1 MANKFTTST
10 NIIRDTDRELKY
22 IPTPNAIRISNQI
35 SNDFK
40 QGIRSFNIIGS
51 YGTGKSS
58 FLWAIE
64 QTLKSNKSYFGLN
77 LLSSPKIDFI
87 KIVGEYKSLK
97 ESFADLFEINSDK
110 SITENIFSEIYNR
123 YYDLDK
129 KNPLLFIVIDEFGKF
144 LEYASQNEPEKEL
157 YFIQQLAEF
166 VNNSDNNIVLL
177 TTVHQNFDAYAIHL
191 EFSQKQEWTKVK
203 GRFKE
208 ITFNEPVEQLLFL
221 AAEHIEE
228 KQSTNKKE
236 KTINELV
243 ELLTVSKVFN
253 TNEDYING
261 IAKKLYPLDA
271 ISAYILTLSLQ
282 KYGQNERSLFSFLE
296 STDHTGLYQH
306 SILQDSFYSI
316 AEVYD
321 FLMYNYFSDLN
332 SRYNQ
337 DFSAWKAI
345 KTSLEKVE
353 VLFEKHIPEY
363 EKLVKTIGLLS
374 INAQAGS
381 YINRDFL
388 TRYAEKSLGIKN
400 ADKLI
405 EDLEIK
411 KVIFYRNYNNRYI
424 LFEGTDLDIPT
435 ALYEAGNKIDD
446 ITDVVTLLNKNYS
459 LPPVLAKR
467 AMFETG
473 TPRLFEYKISSQ
485 PVSTKPEGEVDG
497 FINLIF
503 NEKNILEDIKK
514 NSAENEEAIL
524 YCYYLNSKEI
534 KDLLFEIEKTRKV
547 IEENTDDKVA
557 VTELKNIVVHQ
568 RNLLNHKI
576 LNSFFSNRTSVI
588 WIFNG
593 VEKELKSQKEFNSFL
608 SEICKTVYHKTP
620 YFNNELVNKHKI
632 STSIHT
638 AKRRYF
644 NALANDWDMPQLG
657 FDTDK
662 FPPEKTIYLSLL
674 ENNGI
679 KLCDDDSSNLIEP
692 HNENGFYNLWEAS
705 VEFLNS
711 AKLSKRSVSEFVEML
726 NNKPFKLKQGFID
739 FWIPTFLFIKR
750 DEYALFNEGIYTPTI
765 NEDILELISK
775 IPKDFEIKSFVLEGV
790 KLDIFNSYRKF
801 LNIDLNKSGNA
812 QTFIET
818 IKPFLVFYRGL
829 PDYSKETKRLSKES
843 IAIRE
848 AIANSKDPEQSFFED
863 FPTALG
869 YSVAKI
875 QRDRTELQH
884 FIIQLQDS
892 IKEIRNCFDE
902 LVNRFES
909 FLQDKY
915 FDKPITFEEYKI
927 KFQKRYTSLHRHLL
941 LNSQKSF
948 VQRIDSQIED
958 KKAWLSSLAQSL
970 TGKSLE
976 KFKDDDELLLYDKF
990 TDMILDLDSL
1000 NRISKSKFDE
1010 KKEIALD
1017 VQINSFEGGMT
1028 NKVIRLPKG
1037 KSNEV
1042 ENLEEKIKE
1051 LLSKDKSIDLAA
1063 VTAVLKD
1070 LLK

>member
-1 MANKFTTST
+1 MASNFTTST

-64 QTLKSNKSYFGLN
+64 QTLKASKSYFGLN
-77 LLSSPKIDFI
+77 MLSNPNIGFI
-87 KIVGEYKSLK
+87 KIIGEYQSLRD
-97 ESFADLFEINSDK
+97 SLIDNLGISDGN
-110 SITENIFSEIYNR
+110 ITSEKIFSEVYNR
-123 YYDLDK
+123 YYDLGK
-129 KNPLLFIVIDEFGKF
+129 QNPLLVLVIDEFGKF
-144 LEYASQNEPEKEL
+144 LEFASRNEPEKEL
-157 YFIQQLAEF
+157 YFIQQLSEF
-166 VNNSDNNIVLL
+166 VNNSDNNIILL

-191 EFSQKQEWTKVK
+191 EPYQRQEWTKVK

-221 AAEHIEE
+221 AAEHVEE

-236 KTINELV
+236 KTIKQLV
-243 ELLTVSKVFN
+243 DLLTTSKVFN
-253 TNEDYING
+253 TNEDYINK
-261 IAKKLYPLDA
+261 IAKKLYPLDP
-271 ISAYILTLSLQ
+271 ISSYILTLSLQ

-306 SILQDSFYSI
+306 SILRDGFYSI

-321 FLMYNYFSDLN
+321 FLIYNYYSELN

-337 DFSAWKAI
+337 DFGTWKAI

-353 VLFEKHIPEY
+353 VLFDKHLSDY

-374 INAQAGS
+374 INAHAGS
-381 YINRDFL
+381 HINQDFL
-388 TRYAEKSLGIKN
+388 TQYAEASLGIIN
-400 ADKLI
+400 AEQLI
-405 EDLEIK
+405 EDLEIR
-411 KVIFYRNYNNRYI
+411 KVIFYRNYSNRYI
-424 LFEGTDLDIPT
+424 LSEGTDLDIPT

-459 LPPVLAKR
+459 LTPVLAKR

-485 PVSTKPEGEVDG
+485 PISTKPTGDVDG
-497 FINLIF
+497 LINLVF
-503 NEKNILEDIKK
+503 NEKDILKDIKK
-514 NSAENEEAIL
+514 ASSTNQEAIL
-524 YCYYLNSKEI
+524 YCYYLKSKEI

-547 IEENTDDKVA
+547 IEDNPDDRVA
-557 VTELKNIVVHQ
+557 VTELKNIVLHQ

-576 LNSFFSNRTSVI
+576 LNSLFGDNASVL
-588 WIFNG
+588 WVFNG
-593 VEKELKSQKEFNSFL
+593 ELKELKSQKEFNVFL
-608 SEICKTVYHKTP
+608 SEICQTIYNKTP

-632 STSIHT
+632 SASIHT
-638 AKRRYF
+638 AKRNYF
-644 NALANDWDMPQLG
+644 RALANEWDVPQLG
-657 FDTDK
+657 FPIDK

-679 KLCDDDSSNLIEP
+679 KLCDDESSNIIEP
-692 HNENGFYNLWEAS
+692 HNENGFYDLWLAS
-705 VEFLNS
+705 VAFLDS
-711 AKLSKRSVSEFVEML
+711 AKLSKRKVTEFVEIL
-726 NNKPFKLKQGFID
+726 SNKPFKLKQGFID
-739 FWIPTFLFIKR
+739 FWVPTFLFIKKE
-750 DEYALFNEGIYTPTI
+750 EYALFNESIYTPVI
-765 NEDILELISK
+765 SEDILDRLAK
-775 IPKDFEIKSFVLEGV
+775 IPDDFEVKSFALEGV

-801 LNIDLNKSGNA
+801 LNIDLNQNGNA

-818 IKPFLVFYRGL
+818 IKPFLVFYRAL
-829 PDYSKETKRLSKES
+829 PEYSKLTKRLSKES
-843 IAIRE
+843 ISIRE

-869 YSVAKI
+869 YSVSKI
-875 QRDRTELQH
+875 QKDRTELQH

-892 IKEIRNCFDE
+892 IKEVRNSFDE
-902 LVNRFES
+902 LVNRFET

-915 FDKPITFEEYKI
+915 FDKPLAFEEYK
-927 KFQKRYTSLHRHLL
+927 KEFQKRYKNLHRHLL
-941 LNSQKSF
+941 INSQNSF

-970 TGKSLE
+970 IGRTLE
-976 KFKDDDELLLYDKF
+976 KFKDEDELMLYDKF
-990 TDMILDLDSL
+990 SEMILSLDSL
-1000 NRISKSKFDE
+1000 NRISKSKFDQD
-1010 KKEIALD
+1010 KEIALD
-1017 VQINSFEGGMT
+1017 VQINSFGEEMT
-1028 NKVIRLPKG
+1028 SKVIRLPKN
-1037 KSNEV
+1037 KSKQV
-1042 ENLEEKIKE
+1042 EKLEENIKE

-1063 VTAVLKD
+1063 IAAVLKD
-1070 LLK
+1070 LL

>member
-1 MANKFTTST
+1 MASKFTTST

-40 QGIRSFNIIGS
+40 QGIRAFNIIGS
-51 YGTGKSS
+51 FGTGKSS

-64 QTLKSNKSYFGLN
+64 QTLKANKSYFGLN
-77 LLSSPKIDFI
+77 MISNPKVGFL
-87 KIVGEYKSLK
+87 KIIGEYQSLRT
-97 ESFADLFEINSDK
+97 SFIDTLGINDENVS
-110 SITENIFSEIYNR
+110 TEYIFSEIYNR
-123 YYDLDK
+123 YYDLGN
-129 KNPLLFIVIDEFGKF
+129 KNPLLVIEIDEFGKF
-144 LEYASQNEPEKEL
+144 LEYASNNEPEKEL

-166 VNNSDNNIVLL
+166 VNNSDNNIVLF

-191 EFSQKQEWTKVK
+191 ESSQRQEWTKVK

-208 ITFNEPVEQLLFL
+208 ITFNEPVEQLLLL
-221 AAEHIEE
+221 ASEYIEE
-228 KQSTNKKE
+228 KQSTRKKDKE
-236 KTINELV
+236 INELV
-243 ELLTVSKVFN
+243 KILSDSKAFSI
-253 TNEDYING
+253 NEDYIKS
-261 IAKKLYPLDA
+261 IATKLYPLDS
-271 ISAYILTLSLQ
+271 ISAYVLTLSLQ

-306 SILQDSFYSI
+306 SILNDSFYTI

-321 FLMYNYFSDLN
+321 FLIQNYFSFLN
-332 SRYNQ
+332 SRYNP
-337 DFSAWKAI
+337 DFSAWKSI
-345 KTSLEKVE
+345 RISLEKVE
-353 VLFEKHIPEY
+353 SLFDENLMDY
-363 EKLVKTIGLLS
+363 EKLIKTIGLLS
-374 INAQAGS
+374 IYAQAGS

-388 TRYAEKSLGIKN
+388 IKYAQMSLGVKN

-411 KVIFYRNYNNRYI
+411 KVILYRNYNNRYI

-459 LPPVLAKR
+459 LAPVLAKR

-485 PVSTKPEGEVDG
+485 PISTKPIGDVDG
-497 FINLIF
+497 FINLVF
-503 NEKNILEDIKK
+503 NEKNILKEIQETSSK
-514 NSAENEEAIL
+514 NQEAIL
-524 YCYYLNSKEI
+524 YCYYLKSKEI

-547 IEENTDDKVA
+547 IEENPDDKVA
-557 VTELKNIVVHQ
+557 VTELKNIVLHQ

-576 LNSFFSNRTSVI
+576 LNSLFGENASVI
-588 WIFNG
+588 WVFNG
-593 VEKELKSQKEFNSFL
+593 EEKELKSQKEFNVFL
-608 SEICKTVYHKTP
+608 SEICQTIYNKTP

-638 AKRRYF
+638 AKRNYF
-644 NALANDWDMPQLG
+644 RALANEWDVPQLG
-657 FDTDK
+657 FPIDK

-679 KLCDDDSSNLIEP
+679 KLFDDTSSNIIEP
-692 HNENGFYNLWEAS
+692 HNENGFYDLWMAS
-705 VEFLNS
+705 VAFLDS
-711 AKLSKRSVSEFVEML
+711 AKLSKRKVTEFIEIL
-726 NNKPFKLKQGFID
+726 SNKPFKLKQGFID

-750 DEYALFNEGIYTPTI
+750 HEYALFNESIYTPVI
-765 NEDILELISK
+765 NEDILERLAK
-775 IPKDFEIKSFVLEGV
+775 IPEDFEVKSFALEGV

-801 LNIDLNKSGNA
+801 LNIDLNQNGNA

-829 PDYSKETKRLSKES
+829 PEYSKQTKRLSKES
-843 IAIRE
+843 ISIRE

-869 YSVAKI
+869 YSVSKI
-875 QRDRTELQH
+875 QKDRTELQH
-884 FIIQLQDS
+884 FIILLQES
-892 IKEIRNCFDE
+892 IKEVRNSFDE
-902 LVNRFES
+902 LVNRFET

-915 FDKPITFEEYKI
+915 FDKPLAFEEYKAE
-927 KFQKRYTSLHRHLL
+927 FQKRYKNLHKHLL

-948 VQRIDSQIED
+948 VQRVDSQIED

-970 TGKSLE
+970 IGRTLE
-976 KFKDDDELLLYDKF
+976 KFKDEDELMLYDKF
-990 TDMILDLDSL
+990 SEMIISLDSL
-1000 NRISKSKFDE
+1000 SRISKSKFDE
-1010 KKEIALD
+1010 DKEIALD
-1017 VQINSFEGGMT
+1017 VQINSFGEEMA
-1028 NKVIRLPKG
+1028 NKVIRLPKSRS
-1037 KSNEV
+1037 KQV
-1042 ENLEEKIKE
+1042 ENLEEKIKG

-1063 VTAVLKD
+1063 ITAVLKD
-1070 LLK
+1070 LL

>member
-1 MANKFTTST
+1 MANKFSTST
-10 NIIRDTDRELKY
+10 NILRDTDRQLKY

-64 QTLKSNKSYFGLN
+64 QTLKGHKSYFGLN
-77 LLSSPKIDFI
+77 ILPNAKIDFI
-87 KIVGEYKSLK
+87 KIVGEFQSLK
-97 ESFADLFEINSDK
+97 EMLADLFEIKKDK
-110 SITENIFSEIYNR
+110 NVAGNIFSEIYNR

-129 KNPLLFIVIDEFGKF
+129 KNPLLFIIIDEFGKF
-144 LEYASQNEPEKEL
+144 LEYASKNEPEKEL
-157 YFIQQLAEF
+157 YFIQQLVEF
-166 VNNSDNNIVLL
+166 VNNSDNNIILL

-191 EFSQKQEWTKVK
+191 ESSQRQEWTKVK

-208 ITFNEPVEQLLFL
+208 VTFNEPVEQLLFL
-221 AAEHIEE
+221 ASEHMEE
-228 KQSTNKKE
+228 KQSTIKKE
-236 KTINELV
+236 NTINELV
-243 ELLTVSKVFN
+243 EILTFSKAFN
-253 TNEDYING
+253 TNEDYIKG
-261 IAKKLYPLDA
+261 IAKKLYPLDP
-271 ISAYILTLSLQ
+271 ISAYVLTLSLQ

-306 SILQDSFYSI
+306 SILRDSFYST

-321 FLMYNYFSDLN
+321 YLIYNYFSFIN
-332 SRYNQ
+332 SRYNP
-337 DFSAWKAI
+337 DFTAWKAI
-345 KTSLEKVE
+345 RSSLEKVE
-353 VLFEKHIPEY
+353 SLFDKNLTDY
-363 EKLVKTIGLLS
+363 EKIIKTIGLLS

-381 YINRDFL
+381 FINREFL
-388 TRYAEKSLGIKN
+388 VNYALQSLDIKN
-400 ADKLI
+400 PDKLI
-405 EDLEIK
+405 EDLEVR
-411 KVIFYRNYNNRYI
+411 KVILYRNYNNRYI

-485 PVSTKPEGEVDG
+485 SISTKPQGDVDG
-497 FINLIF
+497 IINLIF
-503 NEKNILEDIKK
+503 NERNILSDIIKT
-514 NSAENEEAIL
+514 SSENQEAIL
-524 YCYYLNSKEI
+524 YCYYLKSKEI

-547 IEENTDDKVA
+547 IEENPDDKVA
-557 VTELKNIVVHQ
+557 IAELKNIVLHQ

-576 LNSFFSNRTSVI
+576 LNSFFGDNSSVI

-593 VEKELKSQKEFNSFL
+593 QQKELKSQKEFNSFL
-608 SEICKTVYHKTP
+608 SEICQTVYYKTP

-632 STSIHT
+632 SASIHT
-638 AKRRYF
+638 AKRNYF
-644 NALANDWDMPQLG
+644 RALANDWDVPQLG
-657 FDTDK
+657 FPKDK

-679 KLCDDDSSNLIEP
+679 KICDDSSSNIIEP
-692 HNENGFYNLWEAS
+692 HNENGFHNLWMTS
-705 VEFLNS
+705 IEFLNS
-711 AKLSKRSVSEFVEML
+711 AKLTKRNITEFIEIL
-726 NNKPFKLKQGFID
+726 SNKPFKLKQGFID
-739 FWIPTFLFIKR
+739 FWVPTFLFIKR
-750 DEYALFNEGIYTPTI
+750 DEYALFNGSIYTPTV
-765 NEDILELISK
+765 NEDILELIAK
-775 IPKDFEIKSFVLEGV
+775 IPKDFEVKSFVLEGV

-801 LNIDLNKSGNA
+801 LNIESNKSSNA

-829 PDYSKETKRLSKES
+829 PDYSKETKRMSRES
-843 IAIRE
+843 MSIRE

-863 FPTALG
+863 FPAALG

-875 QRDRTELQH
+875 QRDRAELQH
-884 FIIQLQDS
+884 FIVQLQDS

-909 FLQDKY
+909 FLLDKY
-915 FDKPITFEEYKI
+915 FDKPIEFEEYKA
-927 KFQKRYTSLHRHLL
+927 KFQKRYSSLHRHLL
-941 LNSQKSF
+941 LNAQKSF
-948 VQRIDSQIED
+948 VLRIDSQIED

-976 KFKDDDELLLYDKF
+976 KFKDEDELLLYDKF
-990 TDMILDLDSL
+990 TDMILNLDSL
-1000 NRISKSKFDE
+1000 NEISKVKLDE
-1010 KKEIALD
+1010 EKEIALN
-1017 VQINSFEGGMT
+1017 VQISSFEEGMT
-1028 NKVIRLPKG
+1028 NRVIRLPKG
-1037 KSNEV
+1037 KSKEV
-1042 ENLEEKIKE
+1042 KNLEEKIKE

-1063 VTAVLKD
+1063 ITAVLKD
-1070 LLK
+1070 LL

>member
-1 MANKFTTST
+1 MSNKFTTST
-10 NIIRDTDRELKY
+10 NIIRDSDRELKY

-64 QTLKSNKSYFGLN
+64 QTLKKNKAYFGLN
-77 LLSSPKIDFI
+77 LLSDPKVDFI
-87 KIVGEYKSLK
+87 KIVGEYRSLG
-97 ESFADLFEINSDK
+97 ESFIDLLEISGDQNS
-110 SITENIFSEIYNR
+110 TENIFSAIFNR
-123 YYDLDK
+123 YYDLDR
-129 KNPLLFIVIDEFGKF
+129 KNPLLFIIIDEFGKF
-144 LEYASQNEPEKEL
+144 LEYASHNDPEREL

-166 VNNSDNNIVLL
+166 TNNPNNNIILL

-191 EFSQKQEWTKVK
+191 QSSQRQEWTKVK

-221 AAEHIEE
+221 ASEHIEE
-228 KQSTNKKE
+228 KQSIHKKE
-236 KTINELV
+236 NTVNELV
-243 ELLTVSKVFN
+243 ELLTVSKAFN
-253 TNEDYING
+253 TNEDYIKA

-271 ISAYILTLSLQ
+271 ISAYVLTLSLQ

-306 SILQDSFYSI
+306 SILNDSFYSI

-321 FLMYNYFSDLN
+321 FLIYNYFSFLN
-332 SRYNQ
+332 SRYNP
-337 DFSAWKAI
+337 DFAAWKAI
-345 KTSLEKVE
+345 RTSLEKVE
-353 VLFEKHIPEY
+353 SLFEKNISDY
-363 EKLVKTIGLLS
+363 EKLIKTIGLLS
-374 INAQAGS
+374 INAHAGS
-381 YINRDFL
+381 FINRDFL
-388 TRYAEKSLGIKN
+388 VKYSEKSLGIKN
-400 ADKLI
+400 IEQLI
-405 EDLEIK
+405 QDLEVK
-411 KVIFYRNYNNRYI
+411 KVILYRNYNNRYI

-446 ITDVVTLLNKNYS
+446 ITDVVTLLNKNYTM
-459 LPPVLAKR
+459 PPVLAKR

-473 TPRLFEYKISSQ
+473 TPRLFEYKITSQ
-485 PVSTKPEGEVDG
+485 PIVTKPEGEVDG

-503 NEKNILEDIKK
+503 NEKDILADIK
-514 NSAENEEAIL
+514 NISAQNQEAIL

-547 IEENTDDKVA
+547 IEENSDDKVA
-557 VTELKNIVVHQ
+557 VSELKNIVVHQ

-576 LNSFFSNRTSVI
+576 LNSFFGDKKSVQ
-588 WIFNG
+588 WIFCGN
-593 VEKELKSQKEFNSFL
+593 EKVLKSQKDFNSFL
-608 SEICKTVYHKTP
+608 SEICQTVYSKTP
-620 YFNNELVNKHKI
+620 YFNNELVNKHRI

-638 AKRRYF
+638 AKKNYF
-644 NALANDWDMPQLG
+644 KAMANDWDVPQLG
-657 FDTDK
+657 FPADNY
-662 FPPEKTIYLSLL
+662 PPQKTIYLSLL

-679 KLCDDDSSNLIEP
+679 KLYDDNSNNLIEP
-692 HNENGFYNLWEAS
+692 HNENGFQNLWKVS
-705 VEFLNS
+705 VEFLDS
-711 AKLSKRSVSEFVEML
+711 AKLTKRNVTEFIEIL

-739 FWIPTFLFIKR
+739 FWVPSFLFIKR

-765 NEDILELISK
+765 NEDILERISK
-775 IPKDFEIKSFVLEGV
+775 IPKDFEVKSFVLEGV

-801 LNIDLNKSGNA
+801 LNIDINKNGNA

-829 PDYSKETKRLSKES
+829 PEYSKETKRLSSES

-875 QRDRTELQH
+875 QKDRAELQH

-892 IKEIRNCFDE
+892 IKEVRNSFDE

-915 FDKPITFEEYKI
+915 FDKPIAFNEYKI
-927 KFQKRYTSLHRHLL
+927 KFQNRYKSLHRHLL

-958 KKAWLSSLAQSL
+958 KKAWLSSLSQSL

-976 KFKDDDELLLYDKF
+976 KFRDEDELLLYDKF
-990 TDMILDLDSL
+990 TDMILSLDSL
-1000 NRISKSKFDE
+1000 NRISKTAFDQD
-1010 KKEIALD
+1010 KEIALD
-1017 VQINSFEGGMT
+1017 IQINSFGEEMR
-1028 NKVIRLPKG
+1028 NKVIRMPKG
-1037 KSNEV
+1037 KSKEV
-1042 ENLEEKIKE
+1042 EQLEEKINE
-1051 LLSKDKSIDLAA
+1051 LLSKNKSINLAA
-1063 VTAVLKD
+1063 VAAVLKR
-1070 LLK
+1070 LL

>member
-1 MANKFTTST
+1 MASKFTTST

-40 QGIRSFNIIGS
+40 QGVRSFNIIGS

-77 LLSSPKIDFI
+77 MISNPKVGFI
-87 KIVGEYKSLK
+87 KIIGEYQSLRT
-97 ESFADLFEINSDK
+97 SFVDSLEINDENTS
-110 SITENIFSEIYNR
+110 TENIFSEIYNR
-123 YYDLDK
+123 YHDLGD
-129 KNPLLFIVIDEFGKF
+129 KNPLLIIEIDEFGKF
-144 LEYASQNEPEKEL
+144 LEYASNNEPEKEL

-166 VNNSDNNIVLL
+166 VNNSDNNIVLF

-191 EFSQKQEWTKVK
+191 ESSQRQEWTKVK

-208 ITFNEPVEQLLFL
+208 ITFNEPVEQLLLL
-221 AAEHIEE
+221 ASEYMEE
-228 KQSTNKKE
+228 KQSTRKKDKE
-236 KTINELV
+236 INELV
-243 ELLTVSKVFN
+243 RILSDSKAFSI
-253 TNEDYING
+253 NEDYIKS
-261 IAKKLYPLDA
+261 IATKLYPLDS
-271 ISAYILTLSLQ
+271 ISAYVLTLSLQ

-306 SILQDSFYSI
+306 SILNDSFYSI

-321 FLMYNYFSDLN
+321 FLIQNYFSFLN
-332 SRYNQ
+332 SRYNP
-337 DFSAWKAI
+337 DFSAWKSI
-345 KTSLEKVE
+345 RMSLEKVE
-353 VLFEKHIPEY
+353 SLFDENLIDY
-363 EKLVKTIGLLS
+363 ERLIKTIGLLS
-374 INAQAGS
+374 IFAQAGS

-388 TRYAEKSLGIKN
+388 VKYAQKSVGIKN
-400 ADKLI
+400 AEKLI
-405 EDLEIK
+405 ADLEIK
-411 KVIFYRNYNNRYI
+411 KVILYRNYNNRYI

-459 LPPVLAKR
+459 LASVLAKR
-467 AMFETG
+467 AMFKTG

-485 PVSTKPEGEVDG
+485 PISTKPIGDVDG
-497 FINLIF
+497 FINLVF
-503 NEKNILEDIKK
+503 NEKNIL
-514 NSAENEEAIL
+514 NEIQEISSTNQEAIL
-524 YCYYLNSKEI
+524 YCYYLKSKEI

-547 IEENTDDKVA
+547 IEENPDDKVA
-557 VTELKNIVVHQ
+557 VTELKNIVLHQ

-576 LNSFFSNRTSVI
+576 LNSLFGDNASVL
-588 WIFNG
+588 WVFNG
-593 VEKELKSQKEFNSFL
+593 ELKELKSQKEFNVFL
-608 SEICKTVYHKTP
+608 SEICQRIYNKTP

-638 AKRRYF
+638 AKRNYF
-644 NALANDWDMPQLG
+644 RALANEWDIPQLG
-657 FDTDK
+657 FPIDK

-679 KLCDDDSSNLIEP
+679 KLFDDSSSDIIEP
-692 HNENGFYNLWEAS
+692 HNENGFYDLWSAS
-705 VEFLNS
+705 VDFLDS
-711 AKLSKRSVSEFVEML
+711 AKLSKRKVTEFVEL
-726 NNKPFKLKQGFID
+726 LSNKPFKLKQGFID
-739 FWIPTFLFIKR
+739 FWVPTFLFIKR
-750 DEYALFNEGIYTPTI
+750 DEYALFNESIYTPVI
-765 NEDILELISK
+765 NEDILERLAK
-775 IPKDFEIKSFVLEGV
+775 VPEDFEVKSFALEGV

-801 LNIDLNKSGNA
+801 LNIDLNQNGNA

-829 PDYSKETKRLSKES
+829 PEYSKQTKRLSKES
-843 IAIRE
+843 VSIRE

-869 YSVAKI
+869 YSVSKI
-875 QRDRTELQH
+875 QKDRTELQH

-892 IKEIRNCFDE
+892 IKEVRNSFDE
-902 LVNRFES
+902 LVNRFET

-915 FDKPITFEEYKI
+915 FGKPLVFEEYK
-927 KFQKRYTSLHRHLL
+927 KEFQKRYKNLHSHLL

-948 VQRIDSQIED
+948 VQRVDSQIED

-970 TGKSLE
+970 IGRTLE
-976 KFKDDDELLLYDKF
+976 KFKDEDELMLYDKF
-990 TDMILDLDSL
+990 TEMILSLDSL

-1010 KKEIALD
+1010 DKEIALD
-1017 VQINSFEGGMT
+1017 IQINSFGEEMA
-1028 NKVIRLPKG
+1028 NKVIRLPKS
-1037 KSNEV
+1037 KSKQV
-1042 ENLEEKIKE
+1042 EKLEEKIKE

-1063 VTAVLKD
+1063 ITAVLKD
-1070 LLK
+1070 LL

>member
-40 QGIRSFNIIGS
+40 KGIRSFNIIGS

-58 FLWAIE
+58 FLWALE

-77 LLSSPKIDFI
+77 LLSNPKIGFI
-87 KIVGEYKSLK
+87 KIVGEYKSLQD
-97 ESFADLFEINSDK
+97 SFIDLLEINNDK
-110 SITENIFSEIYNR
+110 NIVENIFSEIYNR
-123 YYDLDK
+123 YYDLGEN
-129 KNPLLFIVIDEFGKF
+129 NPLLFIVIDEFGKF
-144 LEYASQNEPEKEL
+144 LEYASHNEPEKEL

-191 EFSQKQEWTKVK
+191 ESSQRQEWTKVK

-221 AAEHIEE
+221 ASEHIEE
-228 KQSTNKKE
+228 KQSTRKKE

-243 ELLTVSKVFN
+243 DLLTVSQVFN
-253 TNEDYING
+253 TSEDYING
-261 IAKKLYPLDA
+261 IAKKLYPLDP
-271 ISAYILTLSLQ
+271 ISSYVLTLSLQ

-306 SILQDSFYSI
+306 SILRDGFYSI

-321 FLMYNYFSDLN
+321 FLIYNYFSDLN

-337 DFSAWKAI
+337 DFNAWKAI

-353 VLFEKHIPEY
+353 VLFDKNLSEY
-363 EKLVKTIGLLS
+363 QKLVKTIGLLS
-374 INAQAGS
+374 INVQAGS

-388 TRYAEKSLGIKN
+388 TKYSEKSLGIKD
-400 ADKLI
+400 AEKLI

-411 KVIFYRNYNNRYI
+411 KIILYRNYNNRYI

-485 PVSTKPEGEVDG
+485 PISIKPEGDVDG

-514 NSAENEEAIL
+514 ISVENEEAIL

-547 IEENTDDKVA
+547 IEENPDDKVA
-557 VTELKNIVVHQ
+557 VTELKNIIVHQ

-576 LNSFFSNRTSVI
+576 LNSFFGSKSPVTWV
-588 WIFNG
+588 FNG
-593 VEKELKSQKEFNSFL
+593 EEKELKSQKEFNSFL

-679 KLCDDDSSNLIEP
+679 KLCDDNSSNLIEP

-711 AKLSKRSVSEFVEML
+711 AKISKRSVLEFVEIL
-726 NNKPFKLKQGFID
+726 SNKPFKLKQGFID

-750 DEYALFNEGIYTPTI
+750 DEYALFNEGIYTPVI
-765 NEDILELISK
+765 NEDILERISK
-775 IPKDFEIKSFVLEGV
+775 LPEDFKVKAFALDGV

-801 LNIDLNKSGNA
+801 LNIDLNKNGNA

-829 PDYSKETKRLSKES
+829 PEYSKQTNRLSKGS
-843 IAIRE
+843 ISIRN

-875 QRDRTELQH
+875 QRDRAELQH
-884 FIIQLQDS
+884 FIVQLQDS

-915 FDKPITFEEYKI
+915 FDKPIVFEEYKI
-927 KFQKRYTSLHRHLL
+927 KFQKRYTNLHRHLL

-958 KKAWLSSLAQSL
+958 KKSWLSSLAQSL

-976 KFKDDDELLLYDKF
+976 KFKDEDELLLYDKF

-1010 KKEIALD
+1010 KKEVALD

-1037 KSNEV
+1037 KSKEV
-1042 ENLEEKIKE
+1042 ENLEAKIKE
-1051 LLSKDKSIDLAA
+1051 ILSKDKSVDLAA
-1063 VTAVLKD
+1063 ITTVLKD
-1070 LLK
+1070 LL

>member
-1 MANKFTTST
+1 MANNFTTST

-40 QGIRSFNIIGS
+40 QGVRSFNIIGS

-64 QTLKSNKSYFGLN
+64 QTLKASKSYFGLN
-77 LLSSPKIDFI
+77 MISNPKVGFV
-87 KIVGEYKSLK
+87 KIIGEYQSLRL
-97 ESFADLFEINSDK
+97 SFIDALEINDK
-110 SITENIFSEIYNR
+110 NTSTENIFSEIYNR
-123 YYDLDK
+123 YYDLGK
-129 KNPLLFIVIDEFGKF
+129 RNPLLIIEIDEFGKF
-144 LEYASQNEPEKEL
+144 LEYASNNEPEKEL

-166 VNNSDNNIVLL
+166 INNSDNNIVLF

-191 EFSQKQEWTKVK
+191 ESSQRQEWTKVK

-208 ITFNEPVEQLLFL
+208 ITFNEPVEQLLLL
-221 AAEHIEE
+221 ASEYIEE
-228 KQSTNKKE
+228 KQSTRKKE
-236 KTINELV
+236 KEINELV
-243 ELLTVSKVFN
+243 KILSDSKAFSI
-253 TNEDYING
+253 NEDYIKS
-261 IAKKLYPLDA
+261 IATKLYPLDS
-271 ISAYILTLSLQ
+271 ISAYVLTLSLQ

-306 SILQDSFYSI
+306 SILNDSFYSI

-321 FLMYNYFSDLN
+321 FLIQNYFSFLN
-332 SRYNQ
+332 SRYNP
-337 DFSAWKAI
+337 DFSAWKSI
-345 KTSLEKVE
+345 RMSLEKVE
-353 VLFEKHIPEY
+353 SLFDENLKDY

-374 INAQAGS
+374 IYAQAGS

-388 TRYAEKSLGIKN
+388 IKYAQKSLVIKD

-405 EDLEIK
+405 EDLENK
-411 KVIFYRNYNNRYI
+411 KVILYRNYNNRYI

-459 LPPVLAKR
+459 LAPVLAKR

-485 PVSTKPEGEVDG
+485 PISTKPIGDVDG
-497 FINLIF
+497 FINLVF
-503 NEKNILEDIKK
+503 NEKNILNEIQEISSK
-514 NSAENEEAIL
+514 NQEAIL
-524 YCYYLNSKEI
+524 YCYYLKSKEI

-547 IEENTDDKVA
+547 IEENPDDKVA
-557 VTELKNIVVHQ
+557 VSELKNIVLHQ

-576 LNSFFSNRTSVI
+576 LNSLFGDNASVL
-588 WIFNG
+588 WVFNG
-593 VEKELKSQKEFNSFL
+593 KLKELKSQKEFNVFL
-608 SEICKTVYHKTP
+608 SEICQTIYNKTP

-638 AKRRYF
+638 AKRNYF
-644 NALANDWDMPQLG
+644 RALANEWDAPQLG
-657 FDTDK
+657 FPIDK

-679 KLCDDDSSNLIEP
+679 KLFDDESSNIIEP
-692 HNENGFYNLWEAS
+692 HNDNGFYDLWSES
-705 VEFLNS
+705 VAFLDS
-711 AKLSKRSVSEFVEML
+711 AKLSKRKVTEFVEL
-726 NNKPFKLKQGFID
+726 LSNKPFKLKQGFID
-739 FWIPTFLFIKR
+739 FWVPTFLFIKR
-750 DEYALFNEGIYTPTI
+750 DEYALFNESIYTPVI
-765 NEDILELISK
+765 NEDILERLAK
-775 IPKDFEIKSFVLEGV
+775 VPEDFEVKSFALEGV

-801 LNIDLNKSGNA
+801 LNIDLNQNGNA

-829 PDYSKETKRLSKES
+829 PEYSKQTKRLSKES
-843 IAIRE
+843 ISLRE

-869 YSVAKI
+869 YSVSKI
-875 QRDRTELQH
+875 QKDRAELQH

-892 IKEIRNCFDE
+892 IKEVRNSFDE
-902 LVNRFES
+902 LVNRFET

-915 FDKPITFEEYKI
+915 FDKPLVFEEYK
-927 KFQKRYTSLHRHLL
+927 KEFQKRYKSLHRHLL

-948 VQRIDSQIED
+948 VQRLDSHIED

-970 TGKSLE
+970 IGRTLE
-976 KFKDDDELLLYDKF
+976 KFKDEDELMLYDKF
-990 TDMILDLDSL
+990 SEMILSLDSL
-1000 NRISKSKFDE
+1000 NRISKSRFDQD
-1010 KKEIALD
+1010 KEIALD
-1017 VQINSFEGGMT
+1017 VQINSFGEEMAS
-1028 NKVIRLPKG
+1028 KVIRLPKN
-1037 KSNEV
+1037 KSKQV
-1042 ENLEEKIKE
+1042 EKLEENIKE
-1051 LLSKDKSIDLAA
+1051 LLSKDKSIDLVAIA
-1063 VTAVLKD
+1063 NVLKD
-1070 LLK
+1070 LL

>member
-1 MANKFTTST
+1 MATKFTTST

-40 QGIRSFNIIGS
+40 LGIRSFNIIGS

-64 QTLKSNKSYFGLN
+64 QTLKANKLYFGLN
-77 LLSSPKIDFI
+77 LISNPKIDFI
-87 KIVGEYKSLK
+87 KIVGEYQSLK
-97 ESFADLFEINSDK
+97 DTLADLFEIRNDK
-110 SITENIFSEIYNR
+110 HLSENIFSHIYNR
-123 YYDLDK
+123 YYDLDQ

-144 LEYASQNEPEKEL
+144 LEYASNNQPEKEL

-166 VNNSDNNIVLL
+166 ANNSDNNIVLL
-177 TTVHQNFDAYAIHL
+177 TTVHQNFDAYALHL
-191 EFSQKQEWTKVK
+191 DPSQKQEWTKVK

-221 AAEHIEE
+221 ASEHMEE
-228 KQSTNKKE
+228 KQSTSKKE
-236 KTINELV
+236 KAISELV
-243 ELLTVSKVFN
+243 ELLTTSKTFN
-253 TNEDYING
+253 TNEDYIRG

-271 ISAYILTLSLQ
+271 ISAYVLTLSLQ

-306 SILQDSFYSI
+306 SILSDRFYSI

-321 FLMYNYFSDLN
+321 FLVYNYFSFVN
-332 SRYNQ
+332 SRYNP

-345 KTSLEKVE
+345 RTSLEKIE
-353 VLFEKHIPEY
+353 SLFDEDLINY
-363 EKLVKTIGLLS
+363 EKLIKTIGLLS
-374 INAQAGS
+374 INSQAGS
-381 YINRDFL
+381 FINRNFL
-388 TRYAEKSLGIKN
+388 VAYAEMSLDIKN

-405 EDLEIK
+405 ENLEVK
-411 KVIFYRNYNNRYI
+411 KVILYRNYSNRYI

-459 LPPVLAKR
+459 LSPVLAKR
-467 AMFETG
+467 TMFETG
-473 TPRLFEYKISSQ
+473 TPRLFEYKISSH
-485 PVSTKPEGEVDG
+485 PISTKPEGDVDG

-503 NEKNILEDIKK
+503 NEKGILAEIKK
-514 NSAENEEAIL
+514 ISAQNQEAIL
-524 YCYYLNSKEI
+524 YCYYLKSKEI

-547 IEENTDDKVA
+547 IEENPDDKVA
-557 VTELKNIVVHQ
+557 VDELKIIVLHQ

-576 LNSFFSNRTSVI
+576 LNSFFGNNASVV

-593 VEKELKSQKEFNSFL
+593 KQKEFKTQKEFNSFL
-608 SEICKTVYHKTP
+608 SEICQTIYNKTP

-632 STSIHT
+632 SASIHS
-638 AKRRYF
+638 AKRSYF
-644 NALANDWDMPQLG
+644 RALANEWDVPQLG
-657 FDTDK
+657 FPQDK

-679 KLCDDDSSNLIEP
+679 KLFDENSSNIIHP
-692 HNENGFYNLWEAS
+692 HNENGFHSLWETS
-705 VEFLNS
+705 VAFLNS
-711 AKLSKRSVSEFVEML
+711 AKLTKRSVSEFIEIL
-726 NNKPFKLKQGFID
+726 SNKPFKLKQGFID
-739 FWIPTFLFIKR
+739 FWVPTFLFIKR
-750 DEYALFNEGIYTPTI
+750 DEYALFNEGIYTPII
-765 NEDILELISK
+765 NGDILELIAK
-775 IPKDFEIKSFVLEGV
+775 VPFEFEIKSFVLEGV

-801 LNIDLNKSGNA
+801 LNIELNKSGNA

-818 IKPFLVFYRGL
+818 IKPFLVFYRAL

-869 YSVAKI
+869 YSVARI
-875 QRDRTELQH
+875 QKDRAELQH

-892 IKEIRNCFDE
+892 IKEVRNCFDE
-902 LVNRFES
+902 LVSRFEI

-915 FDKPITFEEYKI
+915 FDKPLKFEEYKI
-927 KFQKRYTSLHRHLL
+927 KFQNRYENLHRHLL

-948 VQRIDSQIED
+948 VLRIDSKIED

-976 KFKDDDELLLYDKF
+976 KFKDEDELLLYDKF
-990 TDMILDLDSL
+990 ADMILDLDSL
-1000 NRISKSKFDE
+1000 NEISKVKFDE
-1010 KKEIALD
+1010 EKEIALNI
-1017 VQINSFEGGMT
+1017 QINSFEEGMA

-1037 KSNEV
+1037 KSKEV
-1042 ENLEEKIKE
+1042 DNLEKRINE

-1063 VTAVLKD
+1063 IAAVLKK
-1070 LLK
+1070 LL

>member
-1 MANKFTTST
+1 MASKFTTST

-40 QGIRSFNIIGS
+40 QGVRSFNIIGS

-64 QTLKSNKSYFGLN
+64 QTLKANKSYFGLN
-77 LLSSPKIDFI
+77 MISNPKVGFL
-87 KIVGEYKSLK
+87 KIIGEYQSLRT
-97 ESFADLFEINSDK
+97 SFIDSLEINNEST
-110 SITENIFSEIYNR
+110 STENIFSEIYNR
-123 YYDLDK
+123 YYDLGK
-129 KNPLLFIVIDEFGKF
+129 KSPLLIIEIDEFGKF
-144 LEYASQNEPEKEL
+144 LEYASNNEPEKEL

-191 EFSQKQEWTKVK
+191 ESSQRQEWTKVK

-208 ITFNEPVEQLLFL
+208 ITFNEPVEQLLLL
-221 AAEHIEE
+221 ASEYIEE
-228 KQSTNKKE
+228 KQSTRKKE
-236 KTINELV
+236 KEINELV
-243 ELLTVSKVFN
+243 KILSDSKAFSI
-253 TNEDYING
+253 NEDYIKS
-261 IAKKLYPLDA
+261 IATKLYPLDS
-271 ISAYILTLSLQ
+271 ISAYVLTLSLQ

-306 SILQDSFYSI
+306 SILNDSFYSI

-321 FLMYNYFSDLN
+321 FLIQNYFSFLN
-332 SRYNQ
+332 SRYNP
-337 DFSAWKAI
+337 DFSSWKSI
-345 KTSLEKVE
+345 RISLEKVE
-353 VLFEKHIPEY
+353 SLFDENLVNY
-363 EKLVKTIGLLS
+363 EKLIKTIGLLS
-374 INAQAGS
+374 IYAQAGS

-388 TRYAEKSLGIKN
+388 IKYAQTSLGIKN
-400 ADKLI
+400 AEKLI
-405 EDLEIK
+405 EDLEVK
-411 KVIFYRNYNNRYI
+411 KVILYRNYNNRYI

-459 LPPVLAKR
+459 LAPVLAKR

-485 PVSTKPEGEVDG
+485 PISIKPIGDVDG
-497 FINLIF
+497 FINLVF
-503 NEKNILEDIKK
+503 NEKNILNEIQEIS
-514 NSAENEEAIL
+514 SANQEAIL
-524 YCYYLNSKEI
+524 YCYYLKSKEI

-547 IEENTDDKVA
+547 IEENPDDKVA
-557 VTELKNIVVHQ
+557 VTELKNIVLHQ

-576 LNSFFSNRTSVI
+576 LNSLFGDNASVL
-588 WIFNG
+588 WVFNG
-593 VEKELKSQKEFNSFL
+593 ELKELKSQKEFNVFL
-608 SEICKTVYHKTP
+608 SEICQTVYNRTP

-638 AKRRYF
+638 AKRNYF
-644 NALANDWDMPQLG
+644 RALANEWDVPQLG
-657 FDTDK
+657 FSIDK

-679 KLCDDDSSNLIEP
+679 KLCDDESSNIIEP
-692 HNENGFYNLWEAS
+692 HNENGFYDLWLAS
-705 VEFLNS
+705 VAFLDS
-711 AKLSKRSVSEFVEML
+711 AKLSKRKVTEFVEIL
-726 NNKPFKLKQGFID
+726 SNKPFKLKQGFID
-739 FWIPTFLFIKR
+739 FWVPTFLFIKR
-750 DEYALFNEGIYTPTI
+750 DEYALFNESIYTPLI
-765 NEDILELISK
+765 NEDILERLAK
-775 IPKDFEIKSFVLEGV
+775 VPEDFEVKSFALEGV

-801 LNIDLNKSGNA
+801 LNIDLNQNGNA

-829 PDYSKETKRLSKES
+829 PEYSKQTKRLSKES
-843 IAIRE
+843 IYIRE

-869 YSVAKI
+869 YSVSKI
-875 QRDRTELQH
+875 QKDRTELQH

-892 IKEIRNCFDE
+892 IKEVRNSFDE
-902 LVNRFES
+902 LVNRFET

-915 FDKPITFEEYKI
+915 FDKPLVFEEYK
-927 KFQKRYTSLHRHLL
+927 KEFQKRYKSLHRHLL

-948 VQRIDSQIED
+948 VQRLDSHIED

-970 TGKSLE
+970 IGRTLE
-976 KFKDDDELLLYDKF
+976 KFKDEDELMLYDKF
-990 TDMILDLDSL
+990 SEMILSLDSL
-1000 NRISKSKFDE
+1000 NRISKSRFDQD
-1010 KKEIALD
+1010 KEIALD
-1017 VQINSFEGGMT
+1017 VQINSFGEEMAS
-1028 NKVIRLPKG
+1028 KVIRLPKN
-1037 KSNEV
+1037 KSKQV
-1042 ENLEEKIKE
+1042 EKLEENIKE

-1063 VTAVLKD
+1063 IANVLKD
-1070 LLK
+1070 LL

>member
-40 QGIRSFNIIGS
+40 KGIRSFNIIGS

-58 FLWAIE
+58 FLWALE

-77 LLSSPKIDFI
+77 LLSNPKIDFI
-87 KIVGEYKSLK
+87 KIVGEYQSLQD
-97 ESFADLFEINSDK
+97 SFIDLLEINNDK
-110 SITENIFSEIYNR
+110 NIAENIFSEIYNR
-123 YYDLDK
+123 YYDLGES
-129 KNPLLFIVIDEFGKF
+129 NPLLFIVIDEFGKF
-144 LEYASQNEPEKEL
+144 LEYASHNEPEKEL
-157 YFIQQLAEF
+157 YFIQQLSEF

-191 EFSQKQEWTKVK
+191 EPSQRQEWTKVK

-221 AAEHIEE
+221 ASEHLEE
-228 KQSTNKKE
+228 KQSTRKKE
-236 KTINELV
+236 KTIKELV
-243 ELLTVSKVFN
+243 DLLTVSQVFN
-253 TNEDYING
+253 TSEDYING
-261 IAKKLYPLDA
+261 IAKKLYPLDP
-271 ISAYILTLSLQ
+271 ISSYVLTLSLQ

-306 SILQDSFYSI
+306 SILKDGFYSI

-321 FLMYNYFSDLN
+321 FLIYNYFSILN
-332 SRYNQ
+332 SRYNP
-337 DFSAWKAI
+337 DFSAWKTIRA
-345 KTSLEKVE
+345 SLEKVE
-353 VLFEKHIPEY
+353 GLIGKNFPDY

-388 TRYAEKSLGIKN
+388 RQYAEKSLGIKD

-405 EDLEIK
+405 DDLETK
-411 KVIFYRNYNNRYI
+411 KIIFYRKYNNRYI
-424 LFEGTDLDIPT
+424 LFDGTDLDIPT
-435 ALYEAGNKIDD
+435 ALYEAGNKIDN

-485 PVSTKPEGEVDG
+485 PISIKPEGDVDG

-514 NSAENEEAIL
+514 ISAENEEAIL

-547 IEENTDDKVA
+547 IEENPDDKVA
-557 VTELKNIVVHQ
+557 VTELKNIIVHQ

-576 LNSFFSNRTSVI
+576 LNSFFCSKSPVTWV
-588 WIFNG
+588 FNG

-644 NALANDWDMPQLG
+644 NALANDWDMPQIG

-674 ENNGI
+674 DNNGI
-679 KLCDDDSSNLIEP
+679 KLCDDNSSNLIEP
-692 HNENGFYNLWEAS
+692 HNENGFYNLWEAC

-711 AKLSKRSVSEFVEML
+711 AKISKRSVLEFVEIL
-726 NNKPFKLKQGFID
+726 SNKPFKLKQGFID

-750 DEYALFNEGIYTPTI
+750 DEYALFNEGIYTPVI
-765 NEDILELISK
+765 NEDILERISK
-775 IPKDFEIKSFVLEGV
+775 LPEDFEVKAFALDGV

-801 LNIDLNKSGNA
+801 LNIDLNKNGNA

-829 PDYSKETKRLSKES
+829 PDYSKQTNRLSKES
-843 IAIRE
+843 ISIRN

-875 QRDRTELQH
+875 QRDRAELQH
-884 FIIQLQDS
+884 FIVQLQDS

-915 FDKPITFEEYKI
+915 FDKPIVFEEYKI
-927 KFQKRYTSLHRHLL
+927 KFQKRYTNLHRHLL

-976 KFKDDDELLLYDKF
+976 KFKDEDELLLYDKF

-1017 VQINSFEGGMT
+1017 IQINSFEGGMT

-1037 KSNEV
+1037 KSKEV
-1042 ENLEEKIKE
+1042 ENLEGKIKG

-1063 VTAVLKD
+1063 ITTVLKD
-1070 LLK
+1070 LL

>member
-40 QGIRSFNIIGS
+40 KGIRSFNIIGS

-58 FLWAIE
+58 FLWALE
-64 QTLKSNKSYFGLN
+64 QTLKSNKLYFGLN
-77 LLSSPKIDFI
+77 LLSNPKIDFI
-87 KIVGEYKSLK
+87 KIVGEYQSLQD
-97 ESFADLFEINSDK
+97 SFIDLLEINNDK
-110 SITENIFSEIYNR
+110 NIAENIFSEIYNR
-123 YYDLDK
+123 YYDLGEN
-129 KNPLLFIVIDEFGKF
+129 NPLLFIVIDEFGKF
-144 LEYASQNEPEKEL
+144 LEYASHNEPEKEL

-166 VNNSDNNIVLL
+166 VNNSDNNIILL

-191 EFSQKQEWTKVK
+191 ESSQRQEWTKVK

-221 AAEHIEE
+221 ASEHIEE
-228 KQSTNKKE
+228 KQSTRKKE
-236 KTINELV
+236 KTIKELV
-243 ELLTVSKVFN
+243 DLLTVSQVFN
-253 TNEDYING
+253 INEDYING
-261 IAKKLYPLDA
+261 IAKKLYPLDP
-271 ISAYILTLSLQ
+271 ISSYVLTLSLQ

-306 SILQDSFYSI
+306 SILKDGFYSI

-321 FLMYNYFSDLN
+321 FLIYNYFSILN
-332 SRYNQ
+332 SRYNP

-353 VLFEKHIPEY
+353 VLFDKNLSEY
-363 EKLVKTIGLLS
+363 QKLVKTIGLLS
-374 INAQAGS
+374 INVQAGS

-388 TRYAEKSLGIKN
+388 TKYSEKSLGIKD
-400 ADKLI
+400 AEKLI

-411 KVIFYRNYNNRYI
+411 KIILYRNYNNRYI

-485 PVSTKPEGEVDG
+485 PISIKPEGDVDG

-514 NSAENEEAIL
+514 ISVENEEAIL

-547 IEENTDDKVA
+547 IEENPDDKVA
-557 VTELKNIVVHQ
+557 VTELKNIIVHQ

-576 LNSFFSNRTSVI
+576 LNSFFGSKSPVTWV
-588 WIFNG
+588 FNG
-593 VEKELKSQKEFNSFL
+593 EEKELKSQKEFNSFL

-679 KLCDDDSSNLIEP
+679 KLCDDNSSNLIEP

-711 AKLSKRSVSEFVEML
+711 AKISKRSVLEFVEIL
-726 NNKPFKLKQGFID
+726 SNKPFKLKQGFID

-750 DEYALFNEGIYTPTI
+750 DEYALFNEGIYTPVI
-765 NEDILELISK
+765 NEDILERISK
-775 IPKDFEIKSFVLEGV
+775 LPEDFEVKAFALDGV

-801 LNIDLNKSGNA
+801 LNIDLNKNGNA

-829 PDYSKETKRLSKES
+829 PDYSKQTNRLSKES
-843 IAIRE
+843 ISIRN

-875 QRDRTELQH
+875 QRDRAELQH
-884 FIIQLQDS
+884 FIVQLQDS

-915 FDKPITFEEYKI
+915 FDKPIVFEEYKI
-927 KFQKRYTSLHRHLL
+927 KFQKRYTNLHRHLL

-976 KFKDDDELLLYDKF
+976 KFKDEDELLLYDKF
-990 TDMILDLDSL
+990 TNMILDLDSL

-1017 VQINSFEGGMT
+1017 IQINSFEGGMT

-1037 KSNEV
+1037 KSKEV
-1042 ENLEEKIKE
+1042 ENLEGKIKG

-1063 VTAVLKD
+1063 ITTVLKD
-1070 LLK
+1070 LL

>member
-1 MANKFTTST
+1 MPNKFTTST

-64 QTLKSNKSYFGLN
+64 QTLKANKSYFGLN
-77 LLSSPKIDFI
+77 MISNPNVGFI
-87 KIVGEYKSLK
+87 KIIGEYQSLRT
-97 ESFADLFEINSDK
+97 SLIDIFEINDENTTS
-110 SITENIFSEIYNR
+110 ENIFSEIYNR
-123 YYDLDK
+123 YYDLGK
-129 KNPLLFIVIDEFGKF
+129 KNPLLVIEIDEFGKF

-166 VNNSDNNIVLL
+166 VNNSDNNIVLF

-191 EFSQKQEWTKVK
+191 EPTQRQEWTKVK

-208 ITFNEPVEQLLFL
+208 ITFNEPVEQLLLL
-221 AAEHIEE
+221 ASEYTEE
-228 KQSTNKKE
+228 KQSTSKKE
-236 KTINELV
+236 KVINELV
-243 ELLTVSKVFN
+243 KILSDSKAFN
-253 TNEDYING
+253 INEDYIKS
-261 IAKKLYPLDA
+261 IATKLYPLDA
-271 ISAYILTLSLQ
+271 ISAYVLTLSLQ

-306 SILQDSFYSI
+306 SILNDSFYSI

-321 FLMYNYFSDLN
+321 FLIHNYFSFLN
-332 SRYNQ
+332 SRYNP
-337 DFSAWKAI
+337 DFNAWKSI
-345 KTSLEKVE
+345 RVSLEKVE
-353 VLFEKHIPEY
+353 SLFDENLLDY
-363 EKLVKTIGLLS
+363 EKLIKTIGLLS
-374 INAQAGS
+374 IYAQAGS
-381 YINRDFL
+381 YINREFL
-388 TRYAEKSLGIKN
+388 IKYAQKSLGIKN
-400 ADKLI
+400 AENLI
-405 EDLEIK
+405 ENLEIK
-411 KVIFYRNYNNRYI
+411 KVILYRNYNNRYI

-435 ALYEAGNKIDD
+435 ALFEAGNKLDD
-446 ITDVVTLLNKNYS
+446 ITDLVTLLNKNYS
-459 LPPVLAKR
+459 LTPVLAKR
-467 AMFETG
+467 AMFKTG
-473 TPRLFEYKISSQ
+473 SPRLFEYKISSQ
-485 PVSTKPEGEVDG
+485 PISTTPIGDVDG
-497 FINLIF
+497 FINLVF
-503 NEKNILEDIKK
+503 NEKNILEEIKEI
-514 NSAENEEAIL
+514 SSENHEAIL
-524 YCYYLNSKEI
+524 YCYYLKSKEI

-547 IEENTDDKVA
+547 IEENPDDKVA
-557 VTELKNIVVHQ
+557 VTELKNIILHQ

-576 LNSFFSNRTSVI
+576 LNSFFGNNSSVI
-588 WIFNG
+588 WVFNG
-593 VEKELKSQKEFNSFL
+593 EIKELKSQKEFNVFL
-608 SEICKTVYHKTP
+608 SEICQTVYNKTP

-638 AKRRYF
+638 AKKNYF
-644 NALANDWDMPQLG
+644 KALANEWDVPQLG
-657 FDTDK
+657 FPKDK

-679 KLCDDDSSNLIEP
+679 KLYDDESLDIIEP
-692 HNENGFYNLWEAS
+692 HNENGFYDLWTAS
-705 VEFLNS
+705 IEFLDS
-711 AKLSKRSVSEFVEML
+711 AKLSKRNVSEFVEIL

-750 DEYALFNEGIYTPTI
+750 DEFALFNEGIYTPTI
-765 NEDILELISK
+765 NEDILERLAK
-775 IPKDFEIKSFVLEGV
+775 IPEDFEVKSFALEAV

-801 LNIDLNKSGNA
+801 LNIDSNQNGNA
-812 QTFIET
+812 KTFIET

-829 PDYSKETKRLSKES
+829 PDYSKQTKRLKKES

-869 YSVAKI
+869 YSVSKI
-875 QRDRTELQH
+875 QKDRTELQH

-892 IKEIRNCFDE
+892 IKEVRNSFDE
-902 LVNRFES
+902 LVNRFET

-915 FDKPITFEEYKI
+915 FGKPLVFEEYK
-927 KFQKRYTSLHRHLL
+927 KEFQKRYKNLHRHLL

-948 VQRIDSQIED
+948 VQRVDSQIED

-970 TGKSLE
+970 IGRTLE
-976 KFKDDDELLLYDKF
+976 KFKDEDELMLYDKF
-990 TDMILDLDSL
+990 AEMILSLDSL

-1010 KKEIALD
+1010 DKEIALD
-1017 VQINSFEGGMT
+1017 VQINSFGEEMA
-1028 NKVIRLPKG
+1028 NKVIRLPKS
-1037 KSNEV
+1037 KSKQV
-1042 ENLEEKIKE
+1042 EKLEEKIKE

-1063 VTAVLKD
+1063 ITAVLKD
-1070 LLK
+1070 LL

>member
-40 QGIRSFNIIGS
+40 KGIRSFNIIGS

-58 FLWAIE
+58 FLWALE
-64 QTLKSNKSYFGLN
+64 QTLKSNKLYFGLN
-77 LLSSPKIDFI
+77 LLSNPKIDFI

-97 ESFADLFEINSDK
+97 DSFIDLLEINNDK
-110 SITENIFSEIYNR
+110 NITENIFSEIYNR
-123 YYDLDK
+123 YYDLGEN
-129 KNPLLFIVIDEFGKF
+129 NPLLFIVIDEFGKF
-144 LEYASQNEPEKEL
+144 LEYASHNEPEKEL

-166 VNNSDNNIVLL
+166 VNNSDNNIILL

-191 EFSQKQEWTKVK
+191 ESSQRQEWTKVK

-221 AAEHIEE
+221 ASEHIEE
-228 KQSTNKKE
+228 KQSTRKKE
-236 KTINELV
+236 KTIKELV
-243 ELLTVSKVFN
+243 DLLTVSQVFN
-253 TNEDYING
+253 INEDYING
-261 IAKKLYPLDA
+261 IAKKLYPLDP
-271 ISAYILTLSLQ
+271 ISSYVLTLSLQ

-306 SILQDSFYSI
+306 SILKDGFYSI

-321 FLMYNYFSDLN
+321 FLIYNYFSILN
-332 SRYNQ
+332 SRYNP

-353 VLFEKHIPEY
+353 VLFDKNLSEY
-363 EKLVKTIGLLS
+363 QKLVKTIGLLS
-374 INAQAGS
+374 INVQAGS

-388 TRYAEKSLGIKN
+388 TKYSEKSLGIKD
-400 ADKLI
+400 AEKLI

-411 KVIFYRNYNNRYI
+411 KIILYRNYNNRYI

-485 PVSTKPEGEVDG
+485 PISIKPEGDVDG

-514 NSAENEEAIL
+514 ISVENEEAIL

-547 IEENTDDKVA
+547 IEENPDDKVA
-557 VTELKNIVVHQ
+557 VTELKNIIVHQ

-576 LNSFFSNRTSVI
+576 LNSFFGSKSPVTWV
-588 WIFNG
+588 FNG
-593 VEKELKSQKEFNSFL
+593 EEKELKSQKEFNSFL

-679 KLCDDDSSNLIEP
+679 KLCDDNSSNLIEP

-711 AKLSKRSVSEFVEML
+711 AKISKRSVLEFVEIL
-726 NNKPFKLKQGFID
+726 SNKPFKLKQGFID

-750 DEYALFNEGIYTPTI
+750 DEYALFNEGIYTPVI
-765 NEDILELISK
+765 NEDILERISK
-775 IPKDFEIKSFVLEGV
+775 LPEDFEVKAFALDGV

-801 LNIDLNKSGNA
+801 LNIDLNKNGNA

-829 PDYSKETKRLSKES
+829 PDYSKQTNRLSKES
-843 IAIRE
+843 ISIRN

-875 QRDRTELQH
+875 QRDRAELQH
-884 FIIQLQDS
+884 FIVQLQDS

-915 FDKPITFEEYKI
+915 FDKPIVFEEYKI
-927 KFQKRYTSLHRHLL
+927 KFQKRYTNLHRHLL

-976 KFKDDDELLLYDKF
+976 KFKDEDELLLYDKF
-990 TDMILDLDSL
+990 TNMILDLDSL

-1017 VQINSFEGGMT
+1017 IQINSFEGGMT

-1037 KSNEV
+1037 KSKEV
-1042 ENLEEKIKE
+1042 ENLEGKIKG

-1063 VTAVLKD
+1063 ITTVLKD
-1070 LLK
+1070 LL